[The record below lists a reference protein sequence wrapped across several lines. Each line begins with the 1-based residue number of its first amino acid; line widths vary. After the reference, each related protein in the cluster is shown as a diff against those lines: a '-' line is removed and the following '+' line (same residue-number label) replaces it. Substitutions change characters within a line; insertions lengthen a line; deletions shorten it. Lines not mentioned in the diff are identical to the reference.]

1 MGQALSSCTPC
12 LSRSAKDNDE
22 DFMDDDFDVDD
33 EAQSGDEEENSN
45 GSDSEGSRESN
56 DVPQLQKSDEEPRKT
71 CQLKN
76 PRYMQNKKDS
86 RISLLPTFIF
96 SCMFEIPI
104 REG

>member
-22 DFMDDDFDVDD
+22 DFMDDAFDVDD

-71 CQLKN
+71 CQPLFFHACLKYLSERAEN
-76 PRYMQNKKDS
+76 GQRSRNKS
-86 RISLLPTFIF
+86 
-96 SCMFEIPI
+96 
-104 REG
+104 